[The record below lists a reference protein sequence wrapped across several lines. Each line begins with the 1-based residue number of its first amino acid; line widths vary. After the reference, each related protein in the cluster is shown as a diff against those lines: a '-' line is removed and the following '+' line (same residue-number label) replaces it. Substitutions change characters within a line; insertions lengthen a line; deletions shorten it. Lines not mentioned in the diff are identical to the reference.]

1 MRGKPNNV
9 EVLSLDVTDI
19 YHWFHLPRMCITYK
33 KISIELFSESSNVT
47 KDKASV
53 LNLGYHLNIKF

>member
-1 MRGKPNNV
+1 MNV
-9 EVLSLDVTDI
+9 MDI

-33 KISIELFSESSNVT
+33 KKSINLFSEPSNLR

-53 LNLGYHLNIKF
+53 LHLGYHLNIKF